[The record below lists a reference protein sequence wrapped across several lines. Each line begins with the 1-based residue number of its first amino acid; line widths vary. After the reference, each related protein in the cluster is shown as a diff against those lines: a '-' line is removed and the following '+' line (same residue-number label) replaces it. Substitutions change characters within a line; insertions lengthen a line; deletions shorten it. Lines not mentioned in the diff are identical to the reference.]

1 MNLLLVAF
9 VSVVFATGVFNT
21 DPKDSEVN
29 KKTEII
35 VKDTLKKKSAKE
47 QVKSEEIAQAEAE
60 AKAAAEAQAQAQA
73 QAEAEAKAAAEAQAQ
88 AQAQAEAEAKA
99 AAEAQ
104 AQEEAQSQKESKE
117 IDSSKDT
124 ETNYLRL
131 ALYIFASILV
141 ISLGAYL
148 FFRQRDNSPSRSV
161 TRKPDTIR
169 RDFRKEAVI
178 ESQEE
183 QTTEEEVKSEPQEEQ
198 PTEEE
203 VKSEPQEEQPTE
215 EEVKSEPQEQP
226 PEDEKK

>member
-1 MNLLLVAF
+1 M
-9 VSVVFATGVFNT
+9 
-21 DPKDSEVN
+21 
-29 KKTEII
+29 
-35 VKDTLKKKSAKE
+35 
-47 QVKSEEIAQAEAE
+47 
-60 AKAAAEAQAQAQA
+60 
-73 QAEAEAKAAAEAQAQ
+73 
-88 AQAQAEAEAKA
+88 
-99 AAEAQ
+99 
-104 AQEEAQSQKESKE
+104 
-117 IDSSKDT
+117 
-124 ETNYLRL
+124 RL

-178 ESQEE
+178 ESQDE
-183 QTTEEEVKSEPQEEQ
+183 QTTEEEVKSELQEEQ

>member
-1 MNLLLVAF
+1 M
-9 VSVVFATGVFNT
+9 
-21 DPKDSEVN
+21 
-29 KKTEII
+29 
-35 VKDTLKKKSAKE
+35 
-47 QVKSEEIAQAEAE
+47 
-60 AKAAAEAQAQAQA
+60 
-73 QAEAEAKAAAEAQAQ
+73 
-88 AQAQAEAEAKA
+88 
-99 AAEAQ
+99 
-104 AQEEAQSQKESKE
+104 
-117 IDSSKDT
+117 
-124 ETNYLRL
+124 RL

-183 QTTEEEVKSEPQEEQ
+183 QTTEEVKSEPQEEQ

>member
-60 AKAAAEAQAQAQA
+60 AKAAAEAQAQAEAEAKAAAEAQAQA
-73 QAEAEAKAAAEAQAQ
+73 QAEAEAKAAAE

-104 AQEEAQSQKESKE
+104 AQEEAESQKESKE
-117 IDSSKDT
+117 IDSSKDS

-169 RDFRKEAVI
+169 RDFRKEAVV
-178 ESQEE
+178 ESQDE
-183 QTTEEEVKSEPQEEQ
+183 QPSEEEVKSEPQ
-198 PTEEE
+198 
-203 VKSEPQEEQPTE
+203 KEQPTE

>member
-60 AKAAAEAQAQAQA
+60 AKAAAEAQAQAEAEAKAAAEAQAQA
-73 QAEAEAKAAAEAQAQ
+73 QAEAEAKAAAE

-104 AQEEAQSQKESKE
+104 AQEEAESQKESKE
-117 IDSSKDT
+117 IDSSKDS

-169 RDFRKEAVI
+169 RDFRKEAVV
-178 ESQEE
+178 ESQD
-183 QTTEEEVKSEPQEEQ
+183 EQ
-198 PTEEE
+198 PSEEE